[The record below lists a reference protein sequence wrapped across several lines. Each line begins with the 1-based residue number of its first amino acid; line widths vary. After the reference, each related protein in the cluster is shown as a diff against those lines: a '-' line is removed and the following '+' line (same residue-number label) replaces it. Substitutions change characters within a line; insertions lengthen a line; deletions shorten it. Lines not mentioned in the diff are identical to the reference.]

1 MGGTARLS
9 RVYGDETW
17 RVYDAHVERARA
29 AVAAAGLGDRLEVV
43 LGVLHWEVFQLLG
56 KLLPVVYLLRR
67 VD

>member
-9 RVYGDETW
+9 RDLACSHLT
-17 RVYDAHVERARA
+17 ARARVLDAGCRDA
-29 AVAAAGLGDRLEVV
+29 AHLNVDSN
-43 LGVLHWEVFQLLG
+43 LHWEVFQLLA